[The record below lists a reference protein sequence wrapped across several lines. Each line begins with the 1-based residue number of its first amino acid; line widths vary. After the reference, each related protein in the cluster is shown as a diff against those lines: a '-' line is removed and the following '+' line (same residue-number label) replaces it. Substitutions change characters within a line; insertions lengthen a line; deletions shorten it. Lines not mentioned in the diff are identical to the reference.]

1 MLDFDCVQLHDQIRL
16 RFSAVNSHHSSVYG
30 LLLSLLVVC
39 PGVSWSQQEW
49 RNLQSDW
56 LFEVMPQATSFSA
69 KSGSPPVIKA
79 FSDPEQEQ
87 LIGLVFTTPDI
98 PPEEVGFSGPL
109 HLLVGMDLEG
119 VLTGTKV
126 LYYTESY
133 RSFRGDF
140 VEDAGFTQQLTN
152 KSIADAFRLGTDI
165 DTISRATITS
175 WALTRGVRNAA
186 RRVAEAYL
194 INSEFSQTARNEI
207 SALETFAELDWRGL
221 IDAGLVRQFST
232 QLADRAKL
240 DIAVAYM
247 GHGRLGNMLIG
258 SRAYSDL
265 ERTLGE
271 QAVEGNLLLLG
282 LRGSTAR
289 LQQKRLAVIQ
299 NETLFRPDQGS
310 ILFAGTGEDGK
321 IAGQVSLAVAM
332 VMPER
337 VNPRE
342 AFSLVYGTGPAL
354 DPFASFDE
362 VRYQL
367 PANLSEFLYGS
378 EYEATTAILTSTKA
392 DPNGLRDLL
401 CLILA
406 ATLLLLAAVH
416 LRRFLK
422 LSE

>member
-1 MLDFDCVQLHDQIRL
+1 M
-16 RFSAVNSHHSSVYG
+16 NSHHSSVCG
-30 LLLSLLVVC
+30 LLLSFLIVC
-39 PGVSWSQQEW
+39 PGAAWSQQQW

-56 LFEVMPQATSFSA
+56 LFEVMPQAISFSQ
-69 KSGSPPVIKA
+69 KSGSPPVIRA

-194 INSEFSQTARNEI
+194 INSEFSQTARSEI
-207 SALETFAELDWRGL
+207 SALETFAQLDWSGL

-232 QLADRAKL
+232 QLAERAKL

-247 GHGRLGNMLIG
+247 GHGRLGDMLIG
-258 SRAYSDL
+258 SRAYSNL
-265 ERTLGE
+265 ERTLSE

-289 LQQKRLAVIQ
+289 LQQKRLALIQ

-310 ILFAGTGEDGK
+310 ILFAGSGEDGK
-321 IAGQVSLAVAM
+321 IAGQASLAVAM
-332 VMPER
+332 VMPEA

-342 AFSLVYGTGPAL
+342 AFRLVYGTGTDL

-362 VRYQL
+362 VHYQL
-367 PANLSEFLYGS
+367 PASLSDFLYGS
-378 EYEATTAILTSTKA
+378 DHEAAAATLTAAKTDPDSLWILLSS
-392 DPNGLRDLL
+392 
-401 CLILA
+401 ILV
-406 ATLLLLAAVH
+406 ATLLLVAAVH
-416 LRRFLK
+416 LRRKLK

>member
-1 MLDFDCVQLHDQIRL
+1 M
-16 RFSAVNSHHSSVYG
+16 NSHHSSVCG
-30 LLLSLLVVC
+30 LLLSFLIVC
-39 PGVSWSQQEW
+39 PGAAWSQQQW

-56 LFEVMPQATSFSA
+56 LFEVMPQAISFSQ
-69 KSGSPPVIKA
+69 KSGSPPVIRA

-207 SALETFAELDWRGL
+207 SALETFAQLDWSGL

-232 QLADRAKL
+232 QLDERAKL

-247 GHGRLGNMLIG
+247 GHGRLGDMLIG
-258 SRAYSDL
+258 SRVYSNL

-289 LQQKRLAVIQ
+289 LQQKRLALIQ

-321 IAGQVSLAVAM
+321 IAGQASLAVAM
-332 VMPER
+332 VMPEA

-342 AFSLVYGTGPAL
+342 AFRLVYGTGTGL

-367 PANLSEFLYGS
+367 PASLSDFLYGS
-378 EYEATTAILTSTKA
+378 DHEAA
-392 DPNGLRDLL
+392 
-401 CLILA
+401 A
-406 ATLLLLAAVH
+406 ATLTAANADPDSLWILLSSILMLTLLLVAAVH
-416 LRRFLK
+416 LRRKLK

>member
-1 MLDFDCVQLHDQIRL
+1 M
-16 RFSAVNSHHSSVYG
+16 NSHHSSVCG
-30 LLLSLLVVC
+30 LLLSFLIVC
-39 PGVSWSQQEW
+39 PGAAWSQQQW

-56 LFEVMPQATSFSA
+56 LFEVMPQAISFSQ
-69 KSGSPPVIKA
+69 KSGSPPVIRA

-207 SALETFAELDWRGL
+207 SALETFAQLDWSGL

-232 QLADRAKL
+232 QLDERAKL

-247 GHGRLGNMLIG
+247 GHGRLGDMLIG
-258 SRAYSDL
+258 SRVYSNL

-289 LQQKRLAVIQ
+289 LQQKRLALIQ

-321 IAGQVSLAVAM
+321 IAGQASLAVAM
-332 VMPER
+332 VMPEA

-342 AFSLVYGTGPAL
+342 AFRLVYGTGTGL

-367 PANLSEFLYGS
+367 PASLSDFLYGS
-378 EYEATTAILTSTKA
+378 DHEAAAATLTAAKA
-392 DPNGLRDLL
+392 DPDSLWILL
-401 CLILA
+401 SSILM
-406 ATLLLLAAVH
+406 ATLPGG
-416 LRRFLK
+416 FY
-422 LSE
+422 

>member
-1 MLDFDCVQLHDQIRL
+1 M
-16 RFSAVNSHHSSVYG
+16 NSHHSSVCG
-30 LLLSLLVVC
+30 LLLSFLIVC
-39 PGVSWSQQEW
+39 PGAAWSQQQW

-56 LFEVMPQATSFSA
+56 LFEVMPQAISFSQ
-69 KSGSPPVIKA
+69 KSGSPPVIRA

-194 INSEFSQTARNEI
+194 INSEFSQTARSEV
-207 SALETFAELDWRGL
+207 SALETFAQLDWSGL

-232 QLADRAKL
+232 QLTDRASL

-247 GHGRLGNMLIG
+247 GHGRLGDMLIG
-258 SRAYSDL
+258 SRAYSNL

-271 QAVEGNLLLLG
+271 QAIEGNLLLLG

-289 LQQKRLAVIQ
+289 LQQKRLALFQ
-299 NETLFRPDQGS
+299 NETLFLPDQGS

-321 IAGQVSLAVAM
+321 IAGQASLAVAM
-332 VMPER
+332 VMPDA
-337 VNPRE
+337 VDPRE
-342 AFSLVYGTGPAL
+342 AFSLVYGTGIGL

-367 PANLSEFLYGS
+367 PADLSDFLYGS
-378 EYEATTAILTSTKA
+378 EHEGTAAVLTTADSGPKRPWI
-392 DPNGLRDLL
+392 LL
-401 CLILA
+401 CSILA
-406 ATLLLLAAVH
+406 GTLLLVAIVH
-416 LRRFLK
+416 LRRRLK
-422 LSE
+422 LGQ

>member
-1 MLDFDCVQLHDQIRL
+1 M
-16 RFSAVNSHHSSVYG
+16 NSHHSSVCG
-30 LLLSLLVVC
+30 LLLSFLIVC
-39 PGVSWSQQEW
+39 PGAAWSQQQW

-56 LFEVMPQATSFSA
+56 LFEVMPQAISFSQ
-69 KSGSPPVIKA
+69 KSGSPPVIRA

-194 INSEFSQTARNEI
+194 INSEFSQTARSEI
-207 SALETFAELDWRGL
+207 SALETFARLDWSGL

-232 QLADRAKL
+232 QLAERAKL

-247 GHGRLGNMLIG
+247 GHGRLGDMLIG
-258 SRAYSDL
+258 SRAYSNL
-265 ERTLGE
+265 ERTLSE

-289 LQQKRLAVIQ
+289 LQQKRLALIQ
-299 NETLFRPDQGS
+299 NETLFRPDQGN

-321 IAGQVSLAVAM
+321 IAGQASLAVAM
-332 VMPER
+332 VMPEA

-342 AFSLVYGTGPAL
+342 AFRLVYGTGTDL

-367 PANLSEFLYGS
+367 PASLSDFLYGS
-378 EYEATTAILTSTKA
+378 DHEEAAATLTAAKA
-392 DPNGLRDLL
+392 DPDSLWILL
-401 CLILA
+401 SSILV
-406 ATLLLLAAVH
+406 ATLLLVAAVH
-416 LRRFLK
+416 LRRKLK

>member
-1 MLDFDCVQLHDQIRL
+1 MKG
-16 RFSAVNSHHSSVYG
+16 HHSSVCG
-30 LLLSLLVVC
+30 LLLSFLIVC
-39 PGVSWSQQEW
+39 PGAAWSQQQW

-56 LFEVMPQATSFSA
+56 LFEVMPQAISFSQ
-69 KSGSPPVIKA
+69 KSGSPPVIRA

-87 LIGLVFTTPDI
+87 LIGLLFTTPDI

-140 VEDAGFTQQLTN
+140 VEDAGFTQQLKN

-194 INSEFSQTARNEI
+194 INSEFSQTARSEI
-207 SALETFAELDWRGL
+207 SALETFAQLDWSGL

-232 QLADRAKL
+232 QLADRASL

-247 GHGRLGNMLIG
+247 GHGRLGDMLIG
-258 SRAYSDL
+258 SQAYSNL

-289 LQQKRLAVIQ
+289 LQQKRLALIQ

-321 IAGQVSLAVAM
+321 IAGQASLAVAM
-332 VMPER
+332 VMPDA
-337 VNPRE
+337 VDPRE
-342 AFSLVYGTGPAL
+342 AFSLAYGTGISL

-367 PANLSEFLYGS
+367 PADLSDFLYGS
-378 EYEATTAILTSTKA
+378 EYEGATAVLTTADSEPERPWILLWST
-392 DPNGLRDLL
+392 
-401 CLILA
+401 LA
-406 ATLLLLAAVH
+406 GTLLLVAIVH
-416 LRRFLK
+416 LRRRFK
-422 LSE
+422 LGQ

>member
-1 MLDFDCVQLHDQIRL
+1 M
-16 RFSAVNSHHSSVYG
+16 NSHHSSVCG
-30 LLLSLLVVC
+30 LLLSFLIVC
-39 PGVSWSQQEW
+39 PGAAWSQQQW

-56 LFEVMPQATSFSA
+56 LFEVMPQAISFSQ
-69 KSGSPPVIKA
+69 KSGSPPVIRA

-194 INSEFSQTARNEI
+194 INSEFSQTARSEI
-207 SALETFAELDWRGL
+207 SALETFAQLDWSGL

-232 QLADRAKL
+232 QLTDRASL

-247 GHGRLGNMLIG
+247 GHGRLGDMLIG
-258 SRAYSDL
+258 SRAYSNL

-271 QAVEGNLLLLG
+271 QAIEGNLLLLG

-289 LQQKRLAVIQ
+289 LQQKRLALFQ
-299 NETLFRPDQGS
+299 NETLFLPDQGS

-321 IAGQVSLAVAM
+321 IAGQASLAVAM
-332 VMPER
+332 VMPEA

-342 AFSLVYGTGPAL
+342 AFRLVYGTGTDL

-362 VRYQL
+362 VHYQL
-367 PANLSEFLYGS
+367 PASLSDFLYGS
-378 EYEATTAILTSTKA
+378 DHEAAAATLSASKA
-392 DPNGLRDLL
+392 DPDSLWILLRS
-401 CLILA
+401 ILV
-406 ATLLLLAAVH
+406 ATLLLVAAVH
-416 LRRFLK
+416 LQRKLK
-422 LSE
+422 LGE

>member
-1 MLDFDCVQLHDQIRL
+1 M
-16 RFSAVNSHHSSVYG
+16 NSHHSSVCG
-30 LLLSLLVVC
+30 LLLSFLIVC
-39 PGVSWSQQEW
+39 PGAAWSQQQW

-56 LFEVMPQATSFSA
+56 LFEVMPQAISFSQ
-69 KSGSPPVIKA
+69 KSGSPPVIRA

-194 INSEFSQTARNEI
+194 INSEFSQTARSEI
-207 SALETFAELDWRGL
+207 SALETFAQLDWSGL

-232 QLADRAKL
+232 QLAERAKL

-247 GHGRLGNMLIG
+247 GHGRLGDMLIG
-258 SRAYSDL
+258 SRVYSNL

-289 LQQKRLAVIQ
+289 LQQKRLALIQ
-299 NETLFRPDQGS
+299 NKTLFRPDQGS

-321 IAGQVSLAVAM
+321 IAGQASLAVAL
-332 VMPER
+332 VMPEA

-342 AFSLVYGTGPAL
+342 AFRLVYGTGTDL

-362 VRYQL
+362 VHYQL
-367 PANLSEFLYGS
+367 PASLSDFLYGS
-378 EYEATTAILTSTKA
+378 DHEAAAATLSASKA
-392 DPNGLRDLL
+392 DPDSLWILL
-401 CLILA
+401 SSILL
-406 ATLLLLAAVH
+406 ATLLLVAAVH
-416 LRRFLK
+416 LRRKLK

>member
-1 MLDFDCVQLHDQIRL
+1 M
-16 RFSAVNSHHSSVYG
+16 NSHHSSVCG
-30 LLLSLLVVC
+30 LLLSFLIVC
-39 PGVSWSQQEW
+39 PGAAWSQQQW

-56 LFEVMPQATSFSA
+56 LFEVMPQAISFSQ
-69 KSGSPPVIKA
+69 KSGSPPVIRA

-194 INSEFSQTARNEI
+194 INSEFSQTARSEV
-207 SALETFAELDWRGL
+207 SALETFAQLDWSGL

-232 QLADRAKL
+232 QLTDRASL

-247 GHGRLGNMLIG
+247 GHGRLGDMLIG
-258 SRAYSDL
+258 SRAYSNL

-271 QAVEGNLLLLG
+271 QAIEGNLLLLG

-289 LQQKRLAVIQ
+289 LQQKRLALFQ
-299 NETLFRPDQGS
+299 NETLFLPDQGS

-321 IAGQVSLAVAM
+321 IAGQASLAVAM
-332 VMPER
+332 VMPDA
-337 VNPRE
+337 VDPRE
-342 AFSLVYGTGPAL
+342 AFSLVYGTGIGL

-367 PANLSEFLYGS
+367 PADLSDFLYGS
-378 EYEATTAILTSTKA
+378 EYEGTTAVLTTA
-392 DPNGLRDLL
+392 DSGPKRPWILL
-401 CLILA
+401 CSILA
-406 ATLLLLAAVH
+406 GTLLLVAIVH
-416 LRRFLK
+416 LRRRLK
-422 LSE
+422 LGQ

>member
-1 MLDFDCVQLHDQIRL
+1 M
-16 RFSAVNSHHSSVYG
+16 NSHHSSVCG
-30 LLLSLLVVC
+30 LLLSFLIVC
-39 PGVSWSQQEW
+39 PGAAWSQQQW

-56 LFEVMPQATSFSA
+56 LFEVMPQAISFSQ
-69 KSGSPPVIKA
+69 KSGSPPVIRA

-194 INSEFSQTARNEI
+194 INSEFSQTARSEI
-207 SALETFAELDWRGL
+207 SALETFAQLDWSGL

-232 QLADRAKL
+232 QLAERAKL

-247 GHGRLGNMLIG
+247 GHGRLGDMLIG
-258 SRAYSDL
+258 SRAYSNL
-265 ERTLGE
+265 ERTLSE

-289 LQQKRLAVIQ
+289 LQQKRLALIQ

-321 IAGQVSLAVAM
+321 IAGQASLAVAM
-332 VMPER
+332 VMPEA

-342 AFSLVYGTGPAL
+342 AFRLVYGTGTDL

-362 VRYQL
+362 VHYQL
-367 PANLSEFLYGS
+367 PASLSDFLYGS
-378 EYEATTAILTSTKA
+378 DHEAAAATLSASKA
-392 DPNGLRDLL
+392 DPDSLWILLRS
-401 CLILA
+401 ILV
-406 ATLLLLAAVH
+406 ATLLLVAAVH
-416 LRRFLK
+416 LQRKLK
-422 LSE
+422 LGE

>member
-1 MLDFDCVQLHDQIRL
+1 M
-16 RFSAVNSHHSSVYG
+16 NSHHSSVCG
-30 LLLSLLVVC
+30 LLLSFLIVC
-39 PGVSWSQQEW
+39 PGAAWSQQQW

-56 LFEVMPQATSFSA
+56 LFEVMPQAISFSQ
-69 KSGSPPVIKA
+69 KSGSPPVIRA

-194 INSEFSQTARNEI
+194 INSEFSQTARSEI
-207 SALETFAELDWRGL
+207 SALETFARLDWSGL

-232 QLADRAKL
+232 QLAERAKL

-247 GHGRLGNMLIG
+247 GHGRLGDMLIG
-258 SRAYSDL
+258 SRAYSNL

-289 LQQKRLAVIQ
+289 LQQKRLALIQ

-310 ILFAGTGEDGK
+310 ILFAGSGEDGK
-321 IAGQVSLAVAM
+321 IAGQASLAVAM
-332 VMPER
+332 VMPEA

-342 AFSLVYGTGPAL
+342 AFRLVYGTGTDL

-367 PANLSEFLYGS
+367 PASLSDFLYGS
-378 EYEATTAILTSTKA
+378 DHEAAAATLTAAKA
-392 DPNGLRDLL
+392 DPDSLWILL
-401 CLILA
+401 SSILV
-406 ATLLLLAAVH
+406 ATLLLVAAVH
-416 LRRFLK
+416 LRRKLK

>member
-1 MLDFDCVQLHDQIRL
+1 M
-16 RFSAVNSHHSSVYG
+16 NSHHSSVCG
-30 LLLSLLVVC
+30 LLLSFLIIC
-39 PGVSWSQQEW
+39 PGAAWSQQQW

-56 LFEVMPQATSFSA
+56 LFEVMPQAISFSQ
-69 KSGSPPVIKA
+69 KSGSPPVIRA

-119 VLTGTKV
+119 ILTGTKV

-194 INSEFSQTARNEI
+194 IHSEFSQTARNEI
-207 SALETFAELDWRGL
+207 SALETFAQLDWSGL

-232 QLADRAKL
+232 QMDERAKL

-247 GHGRLGNMLIG
+247 GHGRLGDMLIG
-258 SRAYSDL
+258 SRVYSNL

-289 LQQKRLAVIQ
+289 LQQKRLALIQ

-310 ILFAGTGEDGK
+310 ILFAGTGEEGK
-321 IAGQVSLAVAM
+321 IAGQASLAVAM
-332 VMPER
+332 VMPEA

-342 AFSLVYGTGPAL
+342 AFRLVYGTGTGL

-367 PANLSEFLYGS
+367 PASLSDFLYGS
-378 EYEATTAILTSTKA
+378 DYEAAAATLTAAKA
-392 DPNGLRDLL
+392 DPDSLWILL
-401 CLILA
+401 STILV
-406 ATLLLLAAVH
+406 ATLLLVAAVH
-416 LRRFLK
+416 LRRKLK
-422 LSE
+422 LGD

>member
-1 MLDFDCVQLHDQIRL
+1 M
-16 RFSAVNSHHSSVYG
+16 NSHHSSVCG
-30 LLLSLLVVC
+30 LLLSFLIVC
-39 PGVSWSQQEW
+39 PGAAWSQQQW

-56 LFEVMPQATSFSA
+56 LFEVMPQAISFSQ
-69 KSGSPPVIKA
+69 KSGSPPVIRA

-194 INSEFSQTARNEI
+194 INSEFSQTARSEI
-207 SALETFAELDWRGL
+207 SALETFAQLDWSGL

-232 QLADRAKL
+232 QLAERAKL

-247 GHGRLGNMLIG
+247 GHGRLGDMLIG
-258 SRAYSDL
+258 SRAYSNL
-265 ERTLGE
+265 ERTLSE

-289 LQQKRLAVIQ
+289 LQQKRLALIQ
-299 NETLFRPDQGS
+299 NETLFRPDQGN

-321 IAGQVSLAVAM
+321 IAGQASLAVAM
-332 VMPER
+332 VMPEA

-342 AFSLVYGTGPAL
+342 AFRLVYGTGTDL

-362 VRYQL
+362 VHYQL
-367 PANLSEFLYGS
+367 PASLSDFLYGS
-378 EYEATTAILTSTKA
+378 DHEAAATLSASKA
-392 DPNGLRDLL
+392 DPDSLWILL
-401 CLILA
+401 SSILV
-406 ATLLLLAAVH
+406 ATLLLVAAVH
-416 LRRFLK
+416 LQRKLK
-422 LSE
+422 LGE

>member
-1 MLDFDCVQLHDQIRL
+1 M
-16 RFSAVNSHHSSVYG
+16 NSHHSSVCG
-30 LLLSLLVVC
+30 LLLSFLIVC
-39 PGVSWSQQEW
+39 PGAAWSQQQW

-56 LFEVMPQATSFSA
+56 LFEVMPQAISFSQ
-69 KSGSPPVIKA
+69 KSGSPPVIRA

-207 SALETFAELDWRGL
+207 SALETFAQLDWSGL

-232 QLADRAKL
+232 QLDERAKL

-247 GHGRLGNMLIG
+247 GHGRLGDMLIG
-258 SRAYSDL
+258 SRVYSNL

-289 LQQKRLAVIQ
+289 LQQKRLALIQ

-321 IAGQVSLAVAM
+321 IAGQASLAVAM
-332 VMPER
+332 VMPEA

-342 AFSLVYGTGPAL
+342 AFRLVYGTGTGL

-367 PANLSEFLYGS
+367 PASLSDFLYGS
-378 EYEATTAILTSTKA
+378 DHE
-392 DPNGLRDLL
+392 
-401 CLILA
+401 A
-406 ATLLLLAAVH
+406 ATLTAAVANPAAGS
-416 LRRFLK
+416 R
-422 LSE
+422 SD

>member
-1 MLDFDCVQLHDQIRL
+1 M
-16 RFSAVNSHHSSVYG
+16 NSHHSSVCG
-30 LLLSLLVVC
+30 LLLSFLIVC
-39 PGVSWSQQEW
+39 PGAAWSQQQW

-56 LFEVMPQATSFSA
+56 LFEVMPQAISFSQ
-69 KSGSPPVIKA
+69 KSGSPPVIRA

-194 INSEFSQTARNEI
+194 INSEFSQTARSEI
-207 SALETFAELDWRGL
+207 SALETFAQLDWSGL

-232 QLADRAKL
+232 QLAERAKL

-247 GHGRLGNMLIG
+247 GHGRLGDMLIG
-258 SRAYSDL
+258 SRVYSNL

-289 LQQKRLAVIQ
+289 LQQKRLALIQ

-321 IAGQVSLAVAM
+321 IAGQASLAVAM
-332 VMPER
+332 VMPEA

-342 AFSLVYGTGPAL
+342 AFRLVYGTGTDL

-362 VRYQL
+362 VHYQL
-367 PANLSEFLYGS
+367 PASLSDFLYGS
-378 EYEATTAILTSTKA
+378 DHEAAAATLSASKA
-392 DPNGLRDLL
+392 DPDNLWILL
-401 CLILA
+401 SSILV
-406 ATLLLLAAVH
+406 ATLLLVAAVH
-416 LRRFLK
+416 LQRELK

>member
-1 MLDFDCVQLHDQIRL
+1 M
-16 RFSAVNSHHSSVYG
+16 NSHHSSVCG
-30 LLLSLLVVC
+30 LLLSFLIIC
-39 PGVSWSQQEW
+39 PDAAWSQQQW

-56 LFEVMPQATSFSA
+56 LFEVMPQAISFSQ
-69 KSGSPPVIKA
+69 KSGSPPVIRA

-194 INSEFSQTARNEI
+194 INSEFSQTARSEI
-207 SALETFAELDWRGL
+207 SALETFAQLDWSGL

-232 QLADRAKL
+232 QLAERAKL

-247 GHGRLGNMLIG
+247 GHGRLGDMLIG
-258 SRAYSDL
+258 SRAYSNL
-265 ERTLGE
+265 ERTLSE

-289 LQQKRLAVIQ
+289 LQQKRLALIQ
-299 NETLFRPDQGS
+299 NETLFRSDQGS

-321 IAGQVSLAVAM
+321 IAGQASLAVAM
-332 VMPER
+332 VMPEA

-342 AFSLVYGTGPAL
+342 AFRLVYGTGTGL

-367 PANLSEFLYGS
+367 PASLSDFLYGS
-378 EYEATTAILTSTKA
+378 DHEAA
-392 DPNGLRDLL
+392 
-401 CLILA
+401 A
-406 ATLLLLAAVH
+406 ATLTAANADPDSLWILLSSILMPTLLLVAAVH
-416 LRRFLK
+416 LRRRLK

>member
-1 MLDFDCVQLHDQIRL
+1 M
-16 RFSAVNSHHSSVYG
+16 NSHHSSVCG
-30 LLLSLLVVC
+30 LLLSFLIIC
-39 PGVSWSQQEW
+39 PGAAWSQQQW

-56 LFEVMPQATSFSA
+56 LFEVMPQAISFSQ
-69 KSGSPPVIKA
+69 KSGSPPVIRA
-79 FSDPEQEQ
+79 FSYPEQEQ

-119 VLTGTKV
+119 ILTGTKV

-194 INSEFSQTARNEI
+194 IHSEFSQTARNEI
-207 SALETFAELDWRGL
+207 SALETFAQLDWSGL

-232 QLADRAKL
+232 QMDERAKL

-247 GHGRLGNMLIG
+247 GHGRLGDMLIG
-258 SRAYSDL
+258 SRVYSNL

-289 LQQKRLAVIQ
+289 LQQKRLALIQ

-310 ILFAGTGEDGK
+310 ILFAGTGEEGK
-321 IAGQVSLAVAM
+321 IAGQASLAVAM
-332 VMPER
+332 VMPEA

-342 AFSLVYGTGPAL
+342 AFRLVYGTGTGL

-367 PANLSEFLYGS
+367 PASLSDFLYGS
-378 EYEATTAILTSTKA
+378 DYEAAAATLTAAKA
-392 DPNGLRDLL
+392 DPDSLWILL
-401 CLILA
+401 STILV
-406 ATLLLLAAVH
+406 ATLLLVAAVH
-416 LRRFLK
+416 LRRKLK
-422 LSE
+422 LGD

>member
-1 MLDFDCVQLHDQIRL
+1 M
-16 RFSAVNSHHSSVYG
+16 NSHHSSVCG
-30 LLLSLLVVC
+30 LLLSFLIVC
-39 PGVSWSQQEW
+39 PGAAWSQQQW

-56 LFEVMPQATSFSA
+56 LFEVMPQAISFSQ
-69 KSGSPPVIKA
+69 KSGSPPVIRA

-194 INSEFSQTARNEI
+194 INSEFSQTARSEI
-207 SALETFAELDWRGL
+207 SALETFAQLDWSGL

-232 QLADRAKL
+232 QLAERAKL

-247 GHGRLGNMLIG
+247 GHGRLGDMLIG
-258 SRAYSDL
+258 SRAYSNL
-265 ERTLGE
+265 ERTLSE

-289 LQQKRLAVIQ
+289 LQQKRLALIQ

-321 IAGQVSLAVAM
+321 IAGQASLAVAM
-332 VMPER
+332 VMPEV

-342 AFSLVYGTGPAL
+342 AFSLVYGTGTDL
-354 DPFASFDE
+354 DPFDSFDE

-367 PANLSEFLYGS
+367 PASLSDFLYGS
-378 EYEATTAILTSTKA
+378 DHEAAAATLTAAKA
-392 DPNGLRDLL
+392 DPDSLWILL
-401 CLILA
+401 SSILL
-406 ATLLLLAAVH
+406 ATLLLVAAVH
-416 LRRFLK
+416 LWRKIK
-422 LSE
+422 LCK

>member
-1 MLDFDCVQLHDQIRL
+1 M
-16 RFSAVNSHHSSVYG
+16 NSHHSSVCG
-30 LLLSLLVVC
+30 LLLSFLIVC
-39 PGVSWSQQEW
+39 PGAAWSQQQW
-49 RNLQSDW
+49 SNLQSDW
-56 LFEVMPQATSFSA
+56 LFEVMPQAISFSQ
-69 KSGSPPVIKA
+69 KSGSPPVIRA

-152 KSIADAFRLGTDI
+152 QSIADAFRLGTDI

-194 INSEFSQTARNEI
+194 INSEFSQTARSEI
-207 SALETFAELDWRGL
+207 SALETFARLDWSGL

-232 QLADRAKL
+232 QLAERTKL

-247 GHGRLGNMLIG
+247 GHGRLGDMLIG
-258 SRAYSDL
+258 SRAYSNL
-265 ERTLGE
+265 ARTLGE
-271 QAVEGNLLLLG
+271 QAVEGTLLLLG

-289 LQQKRLAVIQ
+289 LQQKRLALIQ
-299 NETLFRPDQGS
+299 TETLFRPDQGS
-310 ILFAGTGEDGK
+310 ILFAGSGEDGK
-321 IAGQVSLAVAM
+321 IAGQASLAVAM
-332 VMPER
+332 VMPEA

-342 AFSLVYGTGPAL
+342 AFRLVYGTGTDL

-367 PANLSEFLYGS
+367 PASLSDFLYGS
-378 EYEATTAILTSTKA
+378 DHEAAAATLTAANTDPDSLWILLSS
-392 DPNGLRDLL
+392 
-401 CLILA
+401 ILV
-406 ATLLLLAAVH
+406 ATLLLVAAVH
-416 LRRFLK
+416 LRRKLK

>member
-1 MLDFDCVQLHDQIRL
+1 M
-16 RFSAVNSHHSSVYG
+16 NSHHSSVCG
-30 LLLSLLVVC
+30 LLLSFLIVC
-39 PGVSWSQQEW
+39 PGAAWSQQQW

-56 LFEVMPQATSFSA
+56 LFEVMPQAISFSQ
-69 KSGSPPVIKA
+69 KSGSPPVIRA

-140 VEDAGFTQQLTN
+140 VEEAGFTQQLTN

-194 INSEFSQTARNEI
+194 INSEFSQTARSEI
-207 SALETFAELDWRGL
+207 SALETFAQLDWSGL

-232 QLADRAKL
+232 QLAERAKL

-247 GHGRLGNMLIG
+247 GHGRLGDMLIG
-258 SRAYSDL
+258 SRAYSNL
-265 ERTLGE
+265 ERTLSE

-289 LQQKRLAVIQ
+289 LQQKRLALIQ
-299 NETLFRPDQGS
+299 NETLFRPGQGN

-321 IAGQVSLAVAM
+321 IAGQASLAVAM
-332 VMPER
+332 VMPEA

-342 AFSLVYGTGPAL
+342 AFRLVYGTGTDL

-362 VRYQL
+362 VHYQL
-367 PANLSEFLYGS
+367 PASLSDFLYGS
-378 EYEATTAILTSTKA
+378 DHEAAAATLSASKA
-392 DPNGLRDLL
+392 DPDSLWILLRS
-401 CLILA
+401 ILV
-406 ATLLLLAAVH
+406 ATLLLVAAVH
-416 LRRFLK
+416 LQRKLK
-422 LSE
+422 LGE

>member
-1 MLDFDCVQLHDQIRL
+1 M
-16 RFSAVNSHHSSVYG
+16 NSHHSSVCG
-30 LLLSLLVVC
+30 LLLSFLIIC
-39 PGVSWSQQEW
+39 PGAAWSQQQW

-56 LFEVMPQATSFSA
+56 LFEVMPQAISFSQ
-69 KSGSPPVIKA
+69 KSGSPPVIRA

-186 RRVAEAYL
+186 RRVAQAYL
-194 INSEFSQTARNEI
+194 IHSEFSQTARNEI
-207 SALETFAELDWRGL
+207 SALETFAQLDWSGL
-221 IDAGLVRQFST
+221 IDVGLVRQFST
-232 QLADRAKL
+232 QLDERAKL

-247 GHGRLGNMLIG
+247 GHGRLGDMLIG
-258 SRAYSDL
+258 SRVYSNL
-265 ERTLGE
+265 ERTLAE

-289 LQQKRLAVIQ
+289 LQQKRLALIQ

-321 IAGQVSLAVAM
+321 IAGQASLAVAM
-332 VMPER
+332 VMPEA

-342 AFSLVYGTGPAL
+342 AFRLVYGTGTGL

-367 PANLSEFLYGS
+367 PANLSDFLYGS
-378 EYEATTAILTSTKA
+378 DHEAA
-392 DPNGLRDLL
+392 
-401 CLILA
+401 A
-406 ATLLLLAAVH
+406 ATLTAANADPDSLWILLSSILMPTLLLVAAVH
-416 LRRFLK
+416 LRRKLK

>member
-1 MLDFDCVQLHDQIRL
+1 M
-16 RFSAVNSHHSSVYG
+16 NSHHSSVCG
-30 LLLSLLVVC
+30 LLLSFLIVC
-39 PGVSWSQQEW
+39 PGAAWSQQQW

-56 LFEVMPQATSFSA
+56 LFEVMPQAISFSQ
-69 KSGSPPVIKA
+69 KSGSPPVIRA

-194 INSEFSQTARNEI
+194 INSEFSQTARSEV
-207 SALETFAELDWRGL
+207 SALETFAQLDWSGL

-232 QLADRAKL
+232 QLTDRASL

-247 GHGRLGNMLIG
+247 GHGRLGDMLIG
-258 SRAYSDL
+258 SRAYSNL

-271 QAVEGNLLLLG
+271 QAIEGNLLLLG

-289 LQQKRLAVIQ
+289 LQQKRLALFQ
-299 NETLFRPDQGS
+299 NETLFLPDQGS

-321 IAGQVSLAVAM
+321 IAGQPSLAVAM
-332 VMPER
+332 VMPDA
-337 VNPRE
+337 VDPRE
-342 AFSLVYGTGPAL
+342 AFSLVYGTGIGL

-367 PANLSEFLYGS
+367 PADLSDFLYGS
-378 EYEATTAILTSTKA
+378 EYEGTTAVLTTA
-392 DPNGLRDLL
+392 DSGPKRPWILL
-401 CLILA
+401 CSILA
-406 ATLLLLAAVH
+406 GTLLLVAIVH
-416 LRRFLK
+416 LRRRLK
-422 LSE
+422 LGQ

>member
-1 MLDFDCVQLHDQIRL
+1 M
-16 RFSAVNSHHSSVYG
+16 NSHHSSVCG
-30 LLLSLLVVC
+30 LLLSFLIVC
-39 PGVSWSQQEW
+39 PGAAWSQQQW

-56 LFEVMPQATSFSA
+56 LFEVMPQAISFSQ
-69 KSGSPPVIKA
+69 KSGSPPVIRA

-207 SALETFAELDWRGL
+207 SALETFAQLDWSGL

-232 QLADRAKL
+232 QLDERAKL

-247 GHGRLGNMLIG
+247 GHGRLGDMLIG
-258 SRAYSDL
+258 SRVYSNL

-289 LQQKRLAVIQ
+289 LQQKRLALIQ

-321 IAGQVSLAVAM
+321 IAGQASLAVAM
-332 VMPER
+332 VMPEA

-342 AFSLVYGTGPAL
+342 AFRLVYGTGTGL

-367 PANLSEFLYGS
+367 PASLSDFLYGS
-378 EYEATTAILTSTKA
+378 DHEAAAATLTAAKA
-392 DPNGLRDLL
+392 DPDSLWILL
-401 CLILA
+401 SSILV
-406 ATLLLLAAVH
+406 ATLLLVAAVH
-416 LRRFLK
+416 LRRKLK

>member
-1 MLDFDCVQLHDQIRL
+1 M
-16 RFSAVNSHHSSVYG
+16 NSHHSSVCG
-30 LLLSLLVVC
+30 LLLSFLIVC
-39 PGVSWSQQEW
+39 PGAAWSQQQW
-49 RNLQSDW
+49 SNLQSDW
-56 LFEVMPQATSFSA
+56 LFEVMPQAISFSQ
-69 KSGSPPVIKA
+69 KSGSPPVIRA

-194 INSEFSQTARNEI
+194 INSEFSQTARSEI
-207 SALETFAELDWRGL
+207 SALETFARLDWSGL

-232 QLADRAKL
+232 QLAERAKL

-247 GHGRLGNMLIG
+247 GHGRLGDMLIG
-258 SRAYSDL
+258 SRAYSNL

-289 LQQKRLAVIQ
+289 LQQKRLALIQ

-310 ILFAGTGEDGK
+310 ILFAGSGEDGK
-321 IAGQVSLAVAM
+321 IAGQASLAVAM
-332 VMPER
+332 VMPEA

-342 AFSLVYGTGPAL
+342 AFRLVYGTGTDL

-367 PANLSEFLYGS
+367 PASLSDFLYGS
-378 EYEATTAILTSTKA
+378 DHEAAAATLTAAKA
-392 DPNGLRDLL
+392 DPDSLWILL
-401 CLILA
+401 SSILV
-406 ATLLLLAAVH
+406 ATLLLVAAVH
-416 LRRFLK
+416 LRRKLK

>member
-1 MLDFDCVQLHDQIRL
+1 M
-16 RFSAVNSHHSSVYG
+16 NSHHSSVCG
-30 LLLSLLVVC
+30 LLLSFLIVC
-39 PGVSWSQQEW
+39 PGAAWSQQQW
-49 RNLQSDW
+49 SNLQSDW
-56 LFEVMPQATSFSA
+56 LFEVMPQAISFSQ
-69 KSGSPPVIKA
+69 KSGSPPVIRA

-194 INSEFSQTARNEI
+194 INSDFSQTARSEI
-207 SALETFAELDWRGL
+207 SALETFARLDWSGL

-232 QLADRAKL
+232 QLAERAKL

-247 GHGRLGNMLIG
+247 GHGRLGDMLIG
-258 SRAYSDL
+258 SRAYSNL

-289 LQQKRLAVIQ
+289 LQQKRLALIQ

-310 ILFAGTGEDGK
+310 ILFAGSGEDGK
-321 IAGQVSLAVAM
+321 IAGQASLAVAM
-332 VMPER
+332 VMPEA

-342 AFSLVYGTGPAL
+342 AFRLVYGTGTDL

-367 PANLSEFLYGS
+367 PASLSDFLYGS
-378 EYEATTAILTSTKA
+378 DHEAAAATLTAAKA
-392 DPNGLRDLL
+392 DPDSLWILL
-401 CLILA
+401 SSILV
-406 ATLLLLAAVH
+406 ATLLLVAAVH
-416 LRRFLK
+416 LRRKLK

>member
-1 MLDFDCVQLHDQIRL
+1 M
-16 RFSAVNSHHSSVYG
+16 NSHHSSVCG
-30 LLLSLLVVC
+30 LLLSFLIIC
-39 PGVSWSQQEW
+39 PGAAWSQQQW

-56 LFEVMPQATSFSA
+56 LFEVMPQAISFSQ
-69 KSGSPPVIKA
+69 KSGSPPVIRA

-186 RRVAEAYL
+186 RRVAQAYL
-194 INSEFSQTARNEI
+194 IHSEFSQTARNEI
-207 SALETFAELDWRGL
+207 SALETFAQLDWSGL
-221 IDAGLVRQFST
+221 IDVGLVRQFST
-232 QLADRAKL
+232 QLDERAKL

-247 GHGRLGNMLIG
+247 GHGRLGDMLIG
-258 SRAYSDL
+258 SRVYSNL

-289 LQQKRLAVIQ
+289 LQQKRLALIQ

-321 IAGQVSLAVAM
+321 IAGQASLAVAM
-332 VMPER
+332 VMPEA

-342 AFSLVYGTGPAL
+342 AFRLVYGTGTGL

-367 PANLSEFLYGS
+367 PASLSDFLYGS
-378 EYEATTAILTSTKA
+378 DHEAA
-392 DPNGLRDLL
+392 
-401 CLILA
+401 A
-406 ATLLLLAAVH
+406 ATLTAANADPDSLWILLSSILMPTLLLVAAVH
-416 LRRFLK
+416 LRRKLK

>member
-1 MLDFDCVQLHDQIRL
+1 M
-16 RFSAVNSHHSSVYG
+16 NSHHSSVCG
-30 LLLSLLVVC
+30 LLLSFLIVC
-39 PGVSWSQQEW
+39 PGAAWSQQQW

-56 LFEVMPQATSFSA
+56 LFEVMPQAISFSQ
-69 KSGSPPVIKA
+69 KSGSPPVIRA

-133 RSFRGDF
+133 RSFRGNF

-207 SALETFAELDWRGL
+207 SALETFAQLDWSGL

-232 QLADRAKL
+232 QLDERAKL

-247 GHGRLGNMLIG
+247 GHGRLGDMLIG
-258 SRAYSDL
+258 SRVYSNL

-289 LQQKRLAVIQ
+289 LQQKRLALIQ

-321 IAGQVSLAVAM
+321 IAGQASLAVAM
-332 VMPER
+332 VMPEA

-342 AFSLVYGTGPAL
+342 AFRLVYGTGAGL

-367 PANLSEFLYGS
+367 PASLSDFLYGS
-378 EYEATTAILTSTKA
+378 DHEAAAATLTAAKA
-392 DPNGLRDLL
+392 DPDSLWILL
-401 CLILA
+401 SSILV
-406 ATLLLLAAVH
+406 ATLLLVAAVH
-416 LRRFLK
+416 LRRKLK

>member
-1 MLDFDCVQLHDQIRL
+1 M
-16 RFSAVNSHHSSVYG
+16 NSHHSSVCG
-30 LLLSLLVVC
+30 LLLSFLIVC
-39 PGVSWSQQEW
+39 PGAAWSQQQW

-56 LFEVMPQATSFSA
+56 LFEVMPQAISFSQ
-69 KSGSPPVIKA
+69 KSGSPPVIRA

-165 DTISRATITS
+165 DAISRATITS

-194 INSEFSQTARNEI
+194 IHSEFSQTARNEI
-207 SALETFAELDWRGL
+207 SALETFAQLDWNGL

-232 QLADRAKL
+232 QLDDRAKL

-247 GHGRLGNMLIG
+247 GHGRLGDMLIG
-258 SRAYSDL
+258 SRVYSNL
-265 ERTLGE
+265 ERNLGE

-289 LQQKRLAVIQ
+289 LQQKRLALIQ

-321 IAGQVSLAVAM
+321 IAGQASLAVAM
-332 VMPER
+332 VMPEA

-342 AFSLVYGTGPAL
+342 AFRLVYGTGTGL

-367 PANLSEFLYGS
+367 PASLSDFLYGS
-378 EYEATTAILTSTKA
+378 DHEAAAATLTAAKA
-392 DPNGLRDLL
+392 DPDSLWILL
-401 CLILA
+401 SSILV
-406 ATLLLLAAVH
+406 ATLLLVAAVH
-416 LRRFLK
+416 LWRKLK

>member
-1 MLDFDCVQLHDQIRL
+1 M
-16 RFSAVNSHHSSVYG
+16 NSHHSSVCG
-30 LLLSLLVVC
+30 LLLSFLIVC
-39 PGVSWSQQEW
+39 PGAAWSQQQW

-56 LFEVMPQATSFSA
+56 LFEVMPQAISFSQ
-69 KSGSPPVIKA
+69 KSGSPPVIRA

-207 SALETFAELDWRGL
+207 SALETFAQLDWSGL

-232 QLADRAKL
+232 QLDERAKL

-247 GHGRLGNMLIG
+247 GHGRLGDMLIG
-258 SRAYSDL
+258 SRVYSNL

-289 LQQKRLAVIQ
+289 LQQKRLALIQ
-299 NETLFRPDQGS
+299 NKTLFRPDQGS

-321 IAGQVSLAVAM
+321 IAGQASLAVAM
-332 VMPER
+332 VMPEA

-342 AFSLVYGTGPAL
+342 AFRLVYGTGTDL

-362 VRYQL
+362 VHYQL
-367 PANLSEFLYGS
+367 PASLSDFLYGS
-378 EYEATTAILTSTKA
+378 DHEAAAATLTAAKA
-392 DPNGLRDLL
+392 DPDSLWILL
-401 CLILA
+401 SSILV
-406 ATLLLLAAVH
+406 ATLLLAAAVH
-416 LRRFLK
+416 LRRKLK

>member
-1 MLDFDCVQLHDQIRL
+1 M
-16 RFSAVNSHHSSVYG
+16 NSHHSSVCG
-30 LLLSLLVVC
+30 LLLSFLIVC
-39 PGVSWSQQEW
+39 PGAAWSQQQW

-56 LFEVMPQATSFSA
+56 LFEVMPQAISFSQ
-69 KSGSPPVIKA
+69 KSGSPPVIRA

-207 SALETFAELDWRGL
+207 SALETFAQLDWSGL

-232 QLADRAKL
+232 QLDERAKL

-247 GHGRLGNMLIG
+247 GHGRLGDMLIG
-258 SRAYSDL
+258 SRVYSNL

-289 LQQKRLAVIQ
+289 LQQKRLALIQ

-321 IAGQVSLAVAM
+321 IAGQASLAVAM
-332 VMPER
+332 VMPEA

-342 AFSLVYGTGPAL
+342 AFRLVYGTGTGL

-367 PANLSEFLYGS
+367 PASLSDFLYGS
-378 EYEATTAILTSTKA
+378 DHEAAAATTAKA
-392 DPNGLRDLL
+392 DSLWQQFWWQP
-401 CLILA
+401 A
-406 ATLLLLAAVH
+406 AERVTRATPQ
-416 LRRFLK
+416 
-422 LSE
+422 

>member
-1 MLDFDCVQLHDQIRL
+1 MKG
-16 RFSAVNSHHSSVYG
+16 HHSSVCG
-30 LLLSLLVVC
+30 LLLSFLIVC
-39 PGVSWSQQEW
+39 PGAAWSQQQW

-56 LFEVMPQATSFSA
+56 LFEVMPQAISFSQ
-69 KSGSPPVIKA
+69 KSGSPPVIRA

-87 LIGLVFTTPDI
+87 LIGLLFTTPDI

-126 LYYTESY
+126 LYYTDSY

-140 VEDAGFTQQLTN
+140 VEDAGFTQQLKN

-194 INSEFSQTARNEI
+194 INSEFSQTARSEI
-207 SALETFAELDWRGL
+207 SALETFAQLDWSGL

-232 QLADRAKL
+232 QLADRASL

-247 GHGRLGNMLIG
+247 GHGRLGDMLIG
-258 SRAYSDL
+258 SRAYSNL

-289 LQQKRLAVIQ
+289 LQQKRLALIQ
-299 NETLFRPDQGS
+299 NEKLFRPDQGS

-321 IAGQVSLAVAM
+321 IAGQASLAVAM
-332 VMPER
+332 VMPDA
-337 VNPRE
+337 VDPRE
-342 AFSLVYGTGPAL
+342 AFSLAYGTGISL

-367 PANLSEFLYGS
+367 PADLSDFLYGS
-378 EYEATTAILTSTKA
+378 EYEGATAVLTTADSEPERPWI
-392 DPNGLRDLL
+392 LL
-401 CLILA
+401 CSILA
-406 ATLLLLAAVH
+406 GTLLLVAVVH
-416 LRRFLK
+416 LRRRFK
-422 LSE
+422 LGQ

>member
-1 MLDFDCVQLHDQIRL
+1 M
-16 RFSAVNSHHSSVYG
+16 NSHHSSVCG
-30 LLLSLLVVC
+30 LLLSFLIVC
-39 PGVSWSQQEW
+39 PGAAWSQQQW

-56 LFEVMPQATSFSA
+56 LFEVMPQAISFSQ
-69 KSGSPPVIKA
+69 KSGSPPVIRA

-194 INSEFSQTARNEI
+194 INSEFSQTARSEI
-207 SALETFAELDWRGL
+207 SALETFAQLDWSGL

-232 QLADRAKL
+232 QLAERAKL

-247 GHGRLGNMLIG
+247 GHGRLGDMLIG
-258 SRAYSDL
+258 SRAYSNL
-265 ERTLGE
+265 ERTLSE
-271 QAVEGNLLLLG
+271 QAVEGSLLLLG

-289 LQQKRLAVIQ
+289 LQQKRMALIQ
-299 NETLFRPDQGS
+299 NETLFRPAQGN
-310 ILFAGTGEDGK
+310 ILFAGTREAGT
-321 IAGQVSLAVAM
+321 IAGQASLAVAM
-332 VMPER
+332 VMPEA

-342 AFSLVYGTGPAL
+342 AFRLVYGTGTDL

-362 VRYQL
+362 VHYQL
-367 PANLSEFLYGS
+367 PASLSDFLYGS
-378 EYEATTAILTSTKA
+378 DHEAAAATLSASKA
-392 DPNGLRDLL
+392 DPDSLWILL
-401 CLILA
+401 SSILL
-406 ATLLLLAAVH
+406 ATLLLVAAVH
-416 LRRFLK
+416 LRRKLK

>member
-1 MLDFDCVQLHDQIRL
+1 M
-16 RFSAVNSHHSSVYG
+16 NSHHSSVCG
-30 LLLSLLVVC
+30 LLLSFLIVC
-39 PGVSWSQQEW
+39 PGAAWSQQQW

-56 LFEVMPQATSFSA
+56 LFEVMPQAISFSQ
-69 KSGSPPVIKA
+69 KSGSPPVIRA

-194 INSEFSQTARNEI
+194 INSEFSQTARSEI
-207 SALETFAELDWRGL
+207 SALETFAQLDWSGL

-232 QLADRAKL
+232 QLAERAKL

-247 GHGRLGNMLIG
+247 GHGRLGDMLIG
-258 SRAYSDL
+258 SRAYSNL
-265 ERTLGE
+265 ERTLSE

-289 LQQKRLAVIQ
+289 LQQKRLALIQ
-299 NETLFRPDQGS
+299 NKTLFRPDQGS

-321 IAGQVSLAVAM
+321 IAGQASLAVAM
-332 VMPER
+332 VMPEA

-342 AFSLVYGTGPAL
+342 AFRLVYGTGAGL

-367 PANLSEFLYGS
+367 PASLSDFLYGS
-378 EYEATTAILTSTKA
+378 DHEAAAATLTAAKA
-392 DPNGLRDLL
+392 DPDSLWILL
-401 CLILA
+401 SSILV
-406 ATLLLLAAVH
+406 ATLLLVAAVH
-416 LRRFLK
+416 LRRKLK